1 MPRGSLS
8 FKESDITRAIR
19 AVMKAGLAVYEVK
32 IKDGEIRL
40 VLQAG
45 GLPEPGATPLQE
57 WRAKK
62 RLIL

>member
-8 FKESDITRAIR
+8 FKEADITRAIR
-19 AVMKAGLAVYEVK
+19 AVMKAGLTVYEVK

-40 VLQAG
+40 VLQPG
-45 GLPEPGATPLQE
+45 GLSEPGATPLQE

-62 RLIL
+62 KLIL